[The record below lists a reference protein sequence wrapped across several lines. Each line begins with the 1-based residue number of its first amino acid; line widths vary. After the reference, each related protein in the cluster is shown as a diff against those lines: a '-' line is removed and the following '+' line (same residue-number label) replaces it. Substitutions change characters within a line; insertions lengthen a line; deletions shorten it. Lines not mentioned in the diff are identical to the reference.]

1 MDQYLRDF
9 VFMAPPEGGAP
20 IRVSAKDPDKLVELM
35 LQGYKQTDPPVELK
49 PTPVPVPAPKEV
61 SL

>member
-20 IRVSAKDPDKLVELM
+20 IRVAAKDSNKLVELM
-35 LQGYKQTDPPVELK
+35 LQGYRQTDPPAELK
-49 PTPVPVPAPKEV
+49 PATVPVPAPKEV